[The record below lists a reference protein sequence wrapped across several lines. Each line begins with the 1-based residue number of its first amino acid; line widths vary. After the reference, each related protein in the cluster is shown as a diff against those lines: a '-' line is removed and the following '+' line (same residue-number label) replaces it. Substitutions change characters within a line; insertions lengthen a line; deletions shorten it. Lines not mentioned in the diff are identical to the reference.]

1 MATFQR
7 ERSAPGATHRLPDG
21 TRIRLRAIGPA
32 DRAQLLRGF
41 ERLSDETRY
50 RRFFSA
56 VPRMPEALVTRL
68 LDTDGWNHL
77 AIGAERLLPDGS
89 PEEGLVGVARFIRSP
104 DDPESAETAV
114 TVVDELQRRGLGRLL
129 LAALGEAALARG
141 VRRFSA
147 RVLASNAPM
156 KGLLRSL
163 GAARPRFESGQ
174 LLYELELPRRAA

>member
-77 AIGAERLLPDGS
+77 AIGAE
-89 PEEGLVGVARFIRSP
+89 
-104 DDPESAETAV
+104 SAETAV